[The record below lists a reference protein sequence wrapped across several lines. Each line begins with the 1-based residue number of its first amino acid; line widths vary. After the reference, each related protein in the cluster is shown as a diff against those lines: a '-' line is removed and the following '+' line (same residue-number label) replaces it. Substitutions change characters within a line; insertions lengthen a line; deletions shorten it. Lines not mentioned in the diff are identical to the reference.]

1 MSVDCNVERREY
13 GNRAVIREGS
23 PRCRDRCQRICQME
37 EEKKKVTKAVVSER
51 SSEHMQ
57 NKTNDHITQTKG
69 LLTQMPSNN
78 RPRAESL
85 RRAIRGLIPIP
96 KRLRAQPIRGPFL
109 DGGDEQITD
118 RSVGYNACSPY
129 FPVCWCPVFS
139 KRMCVFGAEEGAWNG
154 KGAIVVSGTV
164 LRQWDGD

>member
-1 MSVDCNVERREY
+1 MSVDHNVERRECR
-13 GNRAVIREGS
+13 NRAVIREDS
-23 PRCRDRCQRICQME
+23 PRCRDRCQRICEMK
-37 EEKKKVTKAVVSER
+37 EEKRETKAVVSER
-51 SSEHMQ
+51 SSKHTC
-57 NKTNDHITQTKG
+57 KTKPIIISHKQRG

-96 KRLRAQPIRGPFL
+96 KRLRAQPVRGPFL

-118 RSVGYNACSPY
+118 GRVGYDACGPY
-129 FPVCWCPVFS
+129 FPVCWCAVFS

-154 KGAIVVSGTV
+154 KGGNVVSGTV

>member
-1 MSVDCNVERREY
+1 MKEEREKRD
-13 GNRAVIREGS
+13 EGG
-23 PRCRDRCQRICQME
+23 
-37 EEKKKVTKAVVSER
+37 
-51 SSEHMQ
+51 SSANILQSTHMQ
-57 NKTNDHITQTKG
+57 KKNPMIISHKQRG

-118 RSVGYNACSPY
+118 GRVGYDACGPY

-139 KRMCVFGAEEGAWNG
+139 KRMCVFGAEEGAWDG
-154 KGAIVVSGTV
+154 KGGNVVSGRV
-164 LRQWDGD
+164 LRQRDGD